1 MLPND
6 VARARGESNPQ
17 FTRPFHAPGARSS
30 IVPGNQI
37 EQIHEPRDEEGE
49 SSEEAGVMTDQ
60 SLSVDL
66 TQFAR
71 DLQGYYSR
79 IHSEIAQLKDILL
92 RSQHDR

>member
-1 MLPND
+1 
-6 VARARGESNPQ
+6 
-17 FTRPFHAPGARSS
+17 
-30 IVPGNQI
+30 
-37 EQIHEPRDEEGE
+37 
-49 SSEEAGVMTDQ
+49 MTDQ